1 MDFALVIKVFIG
13 YGGAAGKGGGGVVT
27 DYHGAEKGN
36 PVITKTG
43 GWFIFIP
50 RPPHPAFVV

>member
-13 YGGAAGKGGGGVVT
+13 YGGAAGKGGGVVT